1 MLTVRLHGHLEERY
15 GSEFKFAAST
25 VREVIDALQANF
37 PDFTEEF
44 IKDERAYSVIID
56 SEAQQL
62 YACYMP
68 IKTDSTID
76 IIPAIGGAGFG
87 KALGMIFIAFL
98 LLFPPTAAAIGA
110 AAAAGGTGAF
120 AGAFGAVLQGAS
132 AAAVIG
138 GTTTVAATLGAI
150 TAVGLQAMAWGLALA
165 GVASLLAGPD
175 GPDGGGAKSSTL
187 NQSEN
192 IVGQGMPIPVG
203 YGRLMVGSLVLSST
217 STSSYSET
225 SKAWTYENTQLGT
238 WQDVQM
244 NTGPAENVS
253 GGTTKSD
260 GYVTPITVYPG
271 FTETQLAEVNSL
283 NESYIGGGTYEV
295 VNTTTS
301 AGTTAVSVYTPPKFS
316 GVYTKDWGINHRA
329 NKE

>member
-1 MLTVRLHGHLEERY
+1 MAG
-15 GSEFKFAAST
+15 
-25 VREVIDALQANF
+25 
-37 PDFTEEF
+37 
-44 IKDERAYSVIID
+44 
-56 SEAQQL
+56 
-62 YACYMP
+62 
-68 IKTDSTID
+68 
-76 IIPAIGGAGFG
+76 AIGGNLGAGF
-87 KALGMIFIAFL
+87 
-98 LLFPPTAAAIGA
+98 AAV
-110 AAAAGGTGAF
+110 AAGASFSAVAATGF
-120 AGAFGAVLQGAS
+120 
-132 AAAVIG
+132 AAAVGGALAVAGSAIG
-138 GTTTVAATLGAI
+138 
-150 TAVGLQAMAWGLALA
+150 WGLALA

-203 YGRLMVGSLVLSST
+203 YGRMMVGSLVLSAT

-225 SKAWTYENTQLGT
+225 SKAWTYENTQLDT

-295 VNTTTS
+295 VNTTTP

>member
-110 AAAAGGTGAF
+110 AVAGSGVAGTTFSAVLAGQVGAAGMLAGGTIAAQIGA
-120 AGAFGAVLQGAS
+120 AL
-132 AAAVIG
+132 
-138 GTTTVAATLGAI
+138 
-150 TAVGLQAMAWGLALA
+150 AVGVQGMAWGLALA

-295 VNTTTS
+295 VNTTTP